1 LQLAYEIGV
10 DDLVWIDQ
18 DIEWTPQQFFKLLDH
33 PVDVVGGTYPKKGD
47 RPEYV
52 VRQMTKRPIDPQT
65 GLMEVDGLGTGFAR
79 MSRQAIHHLW
89 NTSQAYIDPKDMKQ
103 RRMIC
108 DVIVTNNGLMSE
120 DIRMFEK
127 LQEGGFPIYLD
138 TTITCKHGGYK
149 QYQGDFLQWYTGL
162 GQTKG
167 RQL

>member
-1 LQLAYEIGV
+1 
-10 DDLVWIDQ
+10 
-18 DIEWTPQQFFKLLDH
+18 
-33 PVDVVGGTYPKKGD
+33 
-47 RPEYV
+47 
-52 VRQMTKRPIDPQT
+52 
-65 GLMEVDGLGTGFAR
+65 
-79 MSRQAIHHLW
+79 
-89 NTSQAYIDPKDMKQ
+89 
-103 RRMIC
+103 MIC
-108 DVIVTNNGLMSE
+108 DVIVTNTGLMSE